1 MVDNMEWFN
10 VFGLIF
16 IAVIMIPNVVFAI
29 KCKDGFDNKWNNKYV
44 EVTEQVGRL
53 GCFGFMIINI
63 PGTWFGW
70 WSDEAFAL
78 YLIVDTILVML
89 YCAIWIICFK
99 KNSVFRALA
108 LSIIPSMLFL
118 FSGIMSRSVLL
129 IIASVLK
136 AISTSF
142 VAIFILIIT
151 QIIAQSIASMFV
163 IIKIPTGICNIIAGI
178 IYAGLTYLILKM
190 FISKIIK
197 LPTSDFGMPKFAIK
211 IRWILIAVLLPFVIK
226 GSYLLIFNGKYVS
239 SNMNGNQMF
248 NTLSAGVAFTGI
260 AAGFVEEMVFRG
272 VILNALKKRWNI
284 KVAVIVPSMLFGIVH
299 VLGQDFSIGSCLL
312 VIIAGTMVG
321 VMFSMIAIESGSV
334 WNSGIVHAIWNVVI
348 IGGGLAIGEKMDKY
362 SIMTYVLNSKDFAI
376 TGGEFGI
383 ESSVI
388 SLFGYIIVAGIAF
401 FMIKSRKN

>member
-129 IIASVLK
+129 IIA
-136 AISTSF
+136 
-142 VAIFILIIT
+142 IL
-151 QIIAQSIASMFV
+151 V
-163 IIKIPTGICNIIAGI
+163 R
-178 IYAGLTYLILKM
+178 
-190 FISKIIK
+190 IK
-197 LPTSDFGMPKFAIK
+197 LGSPVLFKQKRSDFGNAGK
-211 IRWILIAVLLPFVIK
+211 AVNRVRDSFV
-226 GSYLLIFNGKYVS
+226 L
-239 SNMNGNQMF
+239 Q
-248 NTLSAGVAFTGI
+248 
-260 AAGFVEEMVFRG
+260 
-272 VILNALKKRWNI
+272 
-284 KVAVIVPSMLFGIVH
+284 
-299 VLGQDFSIGSCLL
+299 
-312 VIIAGTMVG
+312 
-321 VMFSMIAIESGSV
+321 
-334 WNSGIVHAIWNVVI
+334 
-348 IGGGLAIGEKMDKY
+348 
-362 SIMTYVLNSKDFAI
+362 
-376 TGGEFGI
+376 
-383 ESSVI
+383 
-388 SLFGYIIVAGIAF
+388 
-401 FMIKSRKN
+401 